1 MNDDALVSRI
11 RRDSMPVTES
21 GCWIWMKCVLSCGY
35 GQIVIAR
42 KPRSAHRTSYEVF
55 RGPIPEG
62 LQLDHLC
69 RVRSCVNPD
78 HLEAVTAR
86 ENTLRT
92 DGPTARNAR
101 LTHCKRGHEFL
112 LDNVKRRPS
121 RPTERACRTCEI
133 MAARD
138 ARKRAEKR
146 GVA

>member
-69 RVRSCVNPD
+69 RVRMG
-78 HLEAVTAR
+78 LTI
-86 ENTLRT
+86 RT
-92 DGPTARNAR
+92 ELISTI
-101 LTHCKRGHEFL
+101 TIY
-112 LDNVKRRPS
+112 
-121 RPTERACRTCEI
+121 RASLVPLI
-133 MAARD
+133 
-138 ARKRAEKR
+138 
-146 GVA
+146 